1 MCGIA
6 GYLNTRGERPPDL
19 AAMTALLT
27 HRGPDDAGIFE
38 EPGIGLGHRRLSII
52 DLSPS
57 GHQPMVSPD
66 RTLVITYNGEIY
78 NYIELREELRQHGHV
93 FVSTSDT
100 EVILAAY
107 RQWGEDCVRHFNGM
121 WAFAIW
127 DRRARTLFC
136 SRDRFGVKPFY
147 YLEKAGIFA
156 FASEPKALLAA
167 FPEERRP
174 DWDTLYSF
182 LSQAMIMERERTFY
196 AAIRLLLPGHNL
208 LVRDG
213 SLRSS
218 RYWSYPAADAKAVE
232 APSAEHALRF
242 RELFIDAVRLRA
254 RADVDVGTTLS
265 GGLDSTAIVAAYRLL
280 HPDASHKSYSAIF
293 DGKAYD
299 ESDYIDAV
307 VGHYHL
313 QAHKIPQ
320 DAGNLLA
327 DMRELVWKLDSPLI
341 SPAIIPLHR
350 VLRRV
355 RADGTKVL
363 YDGQG
368 ADELLAGY
376 DNQFYPPYLHTL
388 LQAPLGAGGWPER
401 IGMVSQAV
409 AGMTRPRALWTA
421 RYTMPWLTPL
431 YRRAIAAGG
440 VLSRE
445 FRGRVAEPAPL
456 PRRYD
461 EPLNEALYQAHAHSI
476 LPGLL
481 HYGDGVS
488 MANSIEYRL
497 PFMDYRLVEY
507 AFALSASDKMGKGFT
522 KLILR
527 EALDGV
533 MIDKVRLRRWKN
545 GFHTPILSWIL
556 ASPDL
561 LDATVHSPRMRE
573 HGVLDQGAVRAAM
586 AKHGGG
592 ALAQHLLRWLST
604 ELWMQQCIDTPAGAQ
619 AMSSAPTDV
628 APAA

>member
-1 MCGIA
+1 MCGIT
-6 GYLNTRGERPPDL
+6 GYMNARGESPPDL
-19 AAMTALLT
+19 AMMTGLLA
-27 HRGPDDAGIFE
+27 HRGPDDSGIFE

-107 RQWGEDCVRHFNGM
+107 RQWGEDCVCRFNGM

-147 YLEKAGIFA
+147 YLEKAGTFA

-182 LSQAMIMERERTFY
+182 LSQAMIMEGERTFY
-196 AAIRLLLPGHNL
+196 AAIRLLPPGHNL
-208 LVRDG
+208 LMSDG
-213 SLRSS
+213 KLRRS
-218 RYWSYPAADAKAVE
+218 RYWSYPAGDAGAVE
-232 APSAEHALRF
+232 APSAEHATRF

-265 GGLDSTAIVAAYRLL
+265 GGLDSTAIVAAYRHL

-293 DGKAYD
+293 EGRGYD

-307 VGHYHL
+307 VRHYHL
-313 QAHKIPQ
+313 QAHKFPQ

-350 VLRRV
+350 VLRCV

-388 LQAPLGAGGWPER
+388 LRTPPEAGGWVER
-401 IGMVSQAV
+401 IGMLSQALS
-409 AGMTRPRALWTA
+409 GMTRPRALWTL
-421 RYTMPWLTPL
+421 RYMMPWLTPL
-431 YRRAIAAGG
+431 YRRAIAAEG
-440 VLSRE
+440 VIRPE
-445 FRGRVAEPAPL
+445 FRARVKEPTRQP
-456 PRRYD
+456 PRYG

-507 AFALSASDKMGKGFT
+507 AFALPASEKMGKGFT

-545 GFHTPILSWIL
+545 GFHTPILSWFL

-561 LDATVHSPRMRE
+561 LDATIHSSRMRE
-573 HGVLDQGAVRAAM
+573 HGVFEQDAIRVAIGKQR
-586 AKHGGG
+586 GG

-604 ELWMQQCIDTPAGAQ
+604 ELWMQECIDTPAGTQ
-619 AMSSAPTDV
+619 AMSSTPRDV